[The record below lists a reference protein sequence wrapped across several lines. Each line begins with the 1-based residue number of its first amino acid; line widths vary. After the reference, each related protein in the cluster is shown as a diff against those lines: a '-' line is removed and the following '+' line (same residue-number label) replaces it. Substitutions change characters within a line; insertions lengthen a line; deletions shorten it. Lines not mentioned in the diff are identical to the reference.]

1 VASPAATSR
10 RLAAPLRVSAAHGR
24 TRVGRLALVALGVAA
39 ATAMLLGALGGSL
52 VARDL
57 AVQRA
62 LRGLPEAQRSI
73 RISSFGLP
81 PGSTYASTDR
91 KVTAVLR
98 TLTPVAPARVLV
110 YPEIRA
116 GTRLAYLAAT
126 SDLGSAVHLVS
137 GRLPRRCLPGR
148 CEVLSIGPAP
158 GRFGFGI
165 VVVGR
170 GSLVSSLPFGSS
182 SRITASGASDE
193 ARAIGAS
200 HVAPFLVSGDVTGLG
215 RLGPLQSAYRSY
227 SWAAP
232 LDPASVHVWQ
242 VNGLLARE
250 ARAETALAN
259 PTTNFAV
266 AAPDQALTAAR
277 DQSAASASRMLLI
290 GGEAAALL
298 LAFAVLA
305 AAGLRRGL
313 RAEWSRLELRGA
325 RRGQLWAFAL
335 AVSGVTALAGAVA
348 GAAAAIAVT
357 ARLADAN
364 GLPAWDVLRHSIVTG
379 RGLVLLLAVVVAATA
394 MIAVAVRAT
403 AGERRRLGIGPL
415 DVAAL
420 AAVGAVLLALDRGA
434 ADASTLTAGTG
445 SSTLL
450 LLPVLIAFAAA
461 VAVGRL
467 LGPGLRVAERASR
480 RGRVDVRLAFLALA
494 RAPARTAVAA
504 AFLVVSLGVAL
515 FASSYR
521 STLEQ
526 SQRDPAAYQV
536 PLDAVVTAGDQL
548 VQPLDA
554 APLGAYQALAG
565 GVTALPVIRQSAE
578 VPGSGTQRLS
588 PTVLG
593 VPAAGLTSLRWRSDN
608 AADSPATL
616 ARKLVAGE
624 PADRALRTTALPG
637 GTAKIRVRAGRRG
650 APVGLSAAVL
660 ERGGRIVRVSLGP
673 VPTQARTL
681 QAALPAA
688 ARGGRLVDLRLELRL
703 IGQETGDHPGRG
715 LSTRG
720 LLRLGPVSGTGLQGW
735 TGTGGAVV
743 HPTAGGGADVG
754 YTVSQA
760 QGAALRPSQPTDG
773 RPLPIVASADVAA
786 AAGPGGIV
794 PLDFGTTTLRG
805 RVVAVATRFPTTQD
819 TPSTFVVADEQ
830 SLASR
835 LDAGDPGLGRPTEVW
850 LGAHGGAQAGPL
862 LAALSKPPFDAL
874 QVTSRQ
880 AIEHALAS
888 DPLARG
894 IELTLAAA
902 AIVAVA
908 LALIGLWVSAVS
920 DLRDEQGELYD
931 LEADGVSPAALRTQ
945 LRLRAAVLVAVGL
958 AGGLVLGVILSL
970 GTADLVLLSANGTAP
985 LPPLLRITDWAQVAG
1000 GVALVVLL
1008 AAAVVELTVRG
1019 AFRERLPRRAAGV
1032 LE

>member
-1 VASPAATSR
+1 MAGLTATGR

-24 TRVGRLALVALGVAA
+24 TRAGRLALVALGVAA
-39 ATAMLLGALGGSL
+39 ATAMLLGALGGRL

-57 AVQRA
+57 GVQRA
-62 LRGLPEAQRSI
+62 VRALPEAQRSI

-81 PGSTYASTDR
+81 PGSTYSATDR
-91 KVTAVLR
+91 RVTAVLR
-98 TLTPVAPARVLV
+98 TLTPVAPARVLI

-116 GTRLAYLAAT
+116 GARLAYLGAA
-126 SDLGSAVHLVS
+126 SDLRQAVHLVS
-137 GRLPRRCLPGR
+137 GRLPGRCLPRR

-158 GRFGFGI
+158 GRFGFGL

-170 GSLVSSLPFGSS
+170 GTLASSLPFGSS
-182 SRITASGASDE
+182 SRIAASGAIDE
-193 ARAIGAS
+193 ARAIGAR
-200 HVAPFLVSGDVTGLG
+200 HVAPFLVSGDVAGIG
-215 RLGPLQSAYRSY
+215 RIGPLQSAYRRY
-227 SWAAP
+227 NWVAP

-242 VNGLLARE
+242 INGLLARE
-250 ARAETALAN
+250 ARAQTALAD
-259 PTTNFAV
+259 PTTTFGV
-266 AAPDQALTAAR
+266 AAPDLALTTAR
-277 DQSAASASRMLLI
+277 DQSAAAASRMLLI

-313 RAEWSRLELRGA
+313 RAEWARLELRGA
-325 RRGQLWAFAL
+325 RRAQLWAFAL
-335 AVSGVTALAGAVA
+335 AVSGATALAGALAGAVA
-348 GAAAAIAVT
+348 ALAVT
-357 ARLADAN
+357 SRLAGGN
-364 GLPAWDVLRHSIVTG
+364 GLPAWPVLRHSIVTG
-379 RGLVLLLAVVVAATA
+379 RGLLLLLAVAAAATA
-394 MIAVAVRAT
+394 VIAVAVRARPD
-403 AGERRRLGIGPL
+403 ERRRFGLGPL

-467 LGPGLRVAERASR
+467 LAPALRMAERASR

-504 AFLVVSLGVAL
+504 AFLVISLGVAF

-536 PLDAVVTAGDQL
+536 PLDAVVSAGDQL
-548 VQPLDA
+548 VSPLDTA
-554 APLGAYQALAG
+554 SLNRYRMLAG
-565 GVTALPVIRQSAE
+565 GVTALPVVRQTAE

-593 VPAAGLTSLRWRSDN
+593 VPASGLASLHWRSDD

-616 ARKLVAGE
+616 GGKLVAGE
-624 PADRALRTTALPG
+624 PADRALRTTPLPA
-637 GTAKIRVRAGRRG
+637 GTAAIRVRASRNG

-660 ERGGRIVRVSLGP
+660 QPNGRIVRVALGQ
-673 VPTQARTL
+673 VPTRPRTMR
-681 QAALPAA
+681 AALPAA
-688 ARGGRLVDLRLELRL
+688 ARGGRLADLRLELRL
-703 IGQETGDHPGRG
+703 VGQETGDHSGRG

-720 LLRLGPVSGTGLQGW
+720 ILRLGRVSGVGLRDW
-735 TGTGGAVV
+735 TGTGGATIR
-743 HPTAGGGADVG
+743 PRPGGGADVA

-760 QGAALRPSQPTDG
+760 EGAALRPVQPTDR
-773 RPLPIVASADVAA
+773 RPLPIVASANVAA
-786 AAGPGGIV
+786 AAGPGGIL
-794 PLDFGTTTLRG
+794 PLDFGTVTLQG

-819 TPSTFVVADEQ
+819 TPDTFVVADEQ

-850 LGAHGGAQAGPL
+850 LGAHGGAQA
-862 LAALSKPPFDAL
+862 AALEAALARPPYDAL

-902 AIVAVA
+902 GLVAVV
-908 LALIGLWVSAVS
+908 LALVGLWVSAAS

-931 LEADGVSPAALRTQ
+931 LEADGVAPAALRTQ
-945 LRLRAAVLVAVGL
+945 LRVRAAVLVAVGL
-958 AGGLVLGVILSL
+958 VGGLILGVVLSL

-985 LPPLLRITDWAQVAG
+985 LPPLLRVTDWAQVAAG
-1000 GVALVVLL
+1000 AALVVL
-1008 AAAVVELTVRG
+1008 AAAVVVEVTVRG
-1019 AFRERLPRRAAGV
+1019 AFRERLPRRAAGA
-1032 LE
+1032 LQ

>member
-1 VASPAATSR
+1 M
-10 RLAAPLRVSAAHGR
+10 
-24 TRVGRLALVALGVAA
+24 GRLALVAVGVAA

-62 LRGLPEAQRSI
+62 LRQLPEAQRSI

-81 PGSTYASTDR
+81 PGSTYEATDR

-98 TLTPVAPARVLV
+98 TLTPVAPARVLM

-116 GTRLAYLAAT
+116 GTRLAYLAAA
-126 SDLGSAVHLVS
+126 SDLPAAVRLVS
-137 GRLPRRCLPGR
+137 GRLPGR
-148 CEVLSIGPAP
+148 CAPGHCEVVSIGPAP
-158 GRFGFGI
+158 GRFGFGL
-165 VVVGR
+165 VVVGQGR
-170 GSLVSSLPFGSS
+170 LASSLPFGSS
-182 SRITASGASDE
+182 SRITASRAVDE
-193 ARAIGAS
+193 AKAIGAS
-200 HVAPFLVSGDVTGLG
+200 HVAPFLVSGDVAGLG

-227 SWAAP
+227 SWVAP
-232 LDPASVHVWQ
+232 LDPASIHVWQ
-242 VNGLLARE
+242 VDGLLARE
-250 ARAETALAN
+250 AQAGTALAN
-259 PTTNFAV
+259 PTTNFGV
-266 AAPDQALTAAR
+266 AAPDQALISAR

-325 RRGQLWAFAL
+325 RRGQLWAFVL
-335 AVSGVTALAGAVA
+335 AVSGATALVGALAGAVA
-348 GAAAAIAVT
+348 AVIVT
-357 ARLADAN
+357 ARLADSN
-364 GLPAWDVLRHSIVTG
+364 GLPAWAVLHHSIATA
-379 RGLVLLLAVVVAATA
+379 RGLVLLLVVAAAATA
-394 MIAVAVRAT
+394 VIALAVRA
-403 AGERRRLGIGPL
+403 GGSERRRFGVGLL
-415 DVAAL
+415 DLAAV

-467 LGPGLRVAERASR
+467 LGPGLRLAERASR

-494 RAPARTAVAA
+494 RAPARTGVAA

-536 PLDAVVTAGDQL
+536 PLDAVVTEGDQL

-554 APLGAYQALAG
+554 APLSRYQALAG
-565 GVTALPVIRQSAE
+565 GVTALPVIRQTAE
-578 VPGSGTQRLS
+578 VAGSGTQRLS

-593 VPAAGLTSLRWRSDN
+593 VPASGLPDLRWRSDD

-624 PADRALRTTALPG
+624 PADRSLRTTPLPA
-637 GTAKIRVRAGRRG
+637 GTSEIRVRAGRSG
-650 APVGLSAAVL
+650 APIGLSAAVQ
-660 ERGGRIVRVSLGP
+660 ERGGRIVRVFLGQ
-673 VPTQARTL
+673 VPERARALT
-681 QAALPAA
+681 AALPAA
-688 ARGGRLVDLRLELRL
+688 ARGGRLVDLRLELSL
-703 IGQETGDHPGRG
+703 VGQETGDHPGRG

-720 LLRLGPVSGTGLQGW
+720 MLHLGRVSGAGLQGW
-735 TGTGGAVV
+735 TGIGGTVV
-743 HPTAGGGADVG
+743 RPTAGGGAEVA

-760 QGAALRPSQPTDG
+760 QGGALRPAQPTDG
-773 RPLPIVASADVAA
+773 RPLPIIASTDVAA
-786 AAGPGGIV
+786 SAGPGGIV
-794 PLDFGTTTLRG
+794 PLDFGTTTIVG

-819 TPSTFVVADEQ
+819 TPTTFVVADEE

-850 LGAHGGAQAGPL
+850 LGAHGTGQAGAL
-862 LAALSKPPFDAL
+862 RASLARPPFDAL

-880 AIEHALAS
+880 AIERELAS

-902 AIVAVA
+902 ALVAVL
-908 LALIGLWVSAVS
+908 LALVGLWVSVAS

-931 LEADGVSPAALRTQ
+931 LEADGAAPAALRTQ
-945 LRLRAAVLVAVGL
+945 LRVRAAVMVGVGL
-958 AGGLVLGVILSL
+958 IGGLILGVILSL
-970 GTADLVLLSANGTAP
+970 GTADLVLLNANGTSP
-985 LPPLLRITDWAQVAG
+985 LPPLLRVTDWAQVAAG
-1000 GVALVVLL
+1000 AALVVLL